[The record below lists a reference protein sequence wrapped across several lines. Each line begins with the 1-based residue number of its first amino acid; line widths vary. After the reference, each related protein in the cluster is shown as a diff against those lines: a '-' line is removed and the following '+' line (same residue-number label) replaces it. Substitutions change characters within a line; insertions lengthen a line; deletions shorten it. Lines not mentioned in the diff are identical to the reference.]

1 MTQPGDSNSNDHLL
15 QFLQEANEEQ
25 ETNQEPIIPGPS
37 LANRRFFV
45 IDAPPIFLPSSE
57 NRTPDPETGTPP
69 VDRTEA
75 IGILHERHVHSVGD
89 SFATCARAAGGF
101 CGAVTRLVTTL
112 LIAGIG
118 TLERAWTASRG
129 ALGACLTLAHQSW
142 RKSASLR
149 VGASSRV
156 PALGMSVAPI
166 GFIGGIALGALGM
179 WLFSASA
186 PPLQVTTADARTT
199 PVVVES
205 VSATPAY
212 DGTLSRANVTEAP
225 VKPTEVVLA
234 VSPQVLPAG
243 PSQVAPAV
251 PSQVVPAAPS
261 QVVPAVPSR
270 VVPTAP
276 SRVVMVG
283 GFDEGSG
290 KTDTPGRVANL
301 RQGVSDEEAPSTPF
315 KGSLALQSGPQGARA
330 FVDGKPVGSTPVF
343 LTGIPAGSR
352 VVRLEAEGYQTWS
365 AAIRVI
371 ANEQTQVSA
380 RLYREP
386 PRP

>member
-1 MTQPGDSNSNDHLL
+1 MTQAAGDANSNDLLL
-15 QFLQEANEEQ
+15 QFPQESHEEQ

-37 LANRRFFV
+37 LAKPRLLV
-45 IDAPPIFLPSSE
+45 IDASPILIPSSE

-75 IGILHERHVHSVGD
+75 IGILHERNVHSVGD

-101 CGAVTRLVTTL
+101 CAAVTRLVTTL

-118 TLERAWTASRG
+118 RLHRAWTASRG

-142 RKSASLR
+142 RTSASLR
-149 VGASSRV
+149 ASVSSRV
-156 PALGMSVAPI
+156 PALGTSTAPI

-205 VSATPAY
+205 VSTTPAY
-212 DGTLSRANVTEAP
+212 DGNLSRANVTEAP
-225 VKPTEVVLA
+225 VEPTEVALA
-234 VSPQVLPAG
+234 VSPQVLPTV
-243 PSQVAPAV
+243 PSQVVPAEPLQVAPAV
-251 PSQVVPAAPS
+251 PS
-261 QVVPAVPSR
+261 
-270 VVPTAP
+270 
-276 SRVVMVG
+276 RVVMSG

-290 KTDTPGRVANL
+290 KTETPGRVANL
-301 RQGVSDEEAPSTPF
+301 RQEVSGEEARPMPF
-315 KGSLALQSGPQGARA
+315 KGSIALHSGPQGARA
-330 FVDGKPVGSTPVF
+330 FVDGKAVGSTPVF
-343 LTGIPAGSR
+343 LTDIPAGSR

-365 AAIRVI
+365 AAVRVI

-386 PRP
+386 PPP

>member
-1 MTQPGDSNSNDHLL
+1 MTQAGDANSNDLLL
-15 QFLQEANEEQ
+15 QFPQESHEEK
-25 ETNQEPIIPGPS
+25 ETNQAPIIPGPS
-37 LANRRFFV
+37 LAKPRLLV
-45 IDAPPIFLPSSE
+45 IDASPILIPSSE
-57 NRTPDPETGTPP
+57 NRTPDRETGTPP

-75 IGILHERHVHSVGD
+75 IGILHERNVHSVGD

-251 PSQVVPAAPS
+251 PSQVVP
-261 QVVPAVPSR
+261 
-270 VVPTAP
+270 TAP